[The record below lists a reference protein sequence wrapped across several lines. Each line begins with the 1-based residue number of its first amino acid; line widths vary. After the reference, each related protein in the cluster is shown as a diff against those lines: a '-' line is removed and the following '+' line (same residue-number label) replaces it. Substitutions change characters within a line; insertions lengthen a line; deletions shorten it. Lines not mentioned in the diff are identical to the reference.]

1 MLRIRR
7 SEEGGTATFALSGR
21 IDEVNVSE
29 IKTLLEGE
37 RQVPGTTLDLEE
49 VRLVDRAA
57 VGFLASCEA
66 RGVKLLNCPSYVRE
80 WISKREDASH
90 E

>member
-7 SEEGGTATFALSGR
+7 SEEGGIVRFALSGR
-21 IDEVNVSE
+21 IEDENVSE
-29 IKTLLEGE
+29 LKKLLDDEGH
-37 RQVPGTTLDLEE
+37 VLDTTLDLEE
-49 VRLVDRAA
+49 VRLVDRTA

>member
-7 SEEGGTATFALSGR
+7 SEERGTATFALSGR
-21 IDEVNVSE
+21 IEEENVIA

-37 RQVPGTTLDLEE
+37 KQVPGTTLDLEE

-57 VGFLASCEA
+57 VWIFG
-66 RGVKLLNCPSYVRE
+66 KL
-80 WISKREDASH
+80 
-90 E
+90 